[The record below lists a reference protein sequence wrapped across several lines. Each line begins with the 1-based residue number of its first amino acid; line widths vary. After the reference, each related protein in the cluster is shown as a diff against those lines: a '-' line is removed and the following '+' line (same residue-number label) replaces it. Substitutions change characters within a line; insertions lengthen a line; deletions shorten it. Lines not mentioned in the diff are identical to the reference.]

1 MQELDRLYFRKYAI
15 DPESELDES
24 DIHIDACLSQTLKD
38 NAEQNQPIW
47 NEWFDI
53 E

>member
-24 DIHIDACLSQTLKD
+24 DIYNDAWLSQTLKE
-38 NAEQNQPIW
+38 NAEQNQSIW
-47 NEWFDI
+47 NDWFDI